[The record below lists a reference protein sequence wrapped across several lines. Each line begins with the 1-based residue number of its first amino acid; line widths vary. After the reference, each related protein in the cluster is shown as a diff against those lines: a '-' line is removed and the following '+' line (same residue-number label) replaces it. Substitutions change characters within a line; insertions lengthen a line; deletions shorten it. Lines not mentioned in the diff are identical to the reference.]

1 MTVLKSESQIDCS
14 IGAGMNLKQL
24 VTHYTQNELP
34 RLAFS
39 TKAAYVSYLNSWIIP
54 TWGNLN
60 LREVKAVQVE
70 SWLATLP
77 LKNGSRAKI
86 RNIMCSLYSHAC
98 RWEFTDRNPITH
110 VRQATQ
116 RASQPVI
123 LSNDEIT
130 RLLTELPEPAR
141 TAVYVA
147 LATGLRV
154 SELLALQWADIDFSN
169 HTLTPVR
176 GIVDN
181 HVGGLKTVAS
191 GSPVPAS
198 QEVTDTLARWHAT
211 TLYPAPTD
219 WVFPSPKM
227 GGKQPYWQDSMMR
240 KIIWPAAKRAGL
252 SKRIGW
258 HTFRRSLASLLV
270 VESPD
275 MKLTQEI
282 LRHANA
288 RITMELYAQ
297 STMPAKQELQAR
309 LVSKW
314 NGGDDETRTRDLCRD
329 RAAF

>member
-1 MTVLKSESQIDCS
+1 
-14 IGAGMNLKQL
+14 MNLKQL
-24 VTHYTQNELP
+24 VEHYTQNELP

-39 TKAAYVSYLNSWIIP
+39 TQAAYVSYLKSWIVP
-54 TWGNLN
+54 TWGNHQ

-77 LKNGSRAKI
+77 LKNGTKAKI
-86 RNIMCSLYSHAC
+86 RNIMCSLFSHAC
-98 RWEFTDRNPITH
+98 RWEFSDRNPIIH

-116 RASQPVI
+116 RTTQPVI

-130 RLLTELPEPAR
+130 RLLAELPEPAH
-141 TAVYVA
+141 TAVFVA
-147 LATGLRV
+147 MATGLRV
-154 SELLALQWADIDFSN
+154 SELLALQWQDIDFSN
-169 HTLTPVR
+169 HMLTPAR

-181 HVGGLKTVAS
+181 HVGGLKTAAS
-191 GSPVPAS
+191 AAAVPAS
-198 QEVTDTLARWHAT
+198 QEVTDTLARWHDR
-211 TLYPAPTD
+211 TLYKAPTD

-227 GGKQPYWQDSMMR
+227 GGKQPYWQDSLMR
-240 KIIWPAAKRAGL
+240 KIVWPAAKRAGI

-297 STMPAKQELQAR
+297 STMPAKQELQAK
-309 LVSKW
+309 LISKW